1 MSIHGHLWTCAPHV
15 YGALRPPPLRRGVA
29 WEGRGRDGV
38 AVIGRLHLPRAPS
51 AVLVVIVHGLGSDH
65 DRPYTRTGARA
76 ALDAGAAVLRIE
88 LRGGGLDP
96 RGLYH
101 AGLLS
106 DFEAILDSPAL
117 RDFSTIHVLG
127 YSLGGHL
134 ALTLGVDTDD
144 PRVGRVAA
152 LCAPLDLAA
161 TQRHIDRRRSLPYR
175 VNVLAGLKASYKVLA
190 QRQAVPAPWST
201 VRRIQT
207 IRDWDAAIVV
217 PFFGFDSVDDY
228 YAKMSAG
235 PRLGQLKRD
244 ALIVATHADP
254 MIPIDTLRPFLE
266 APRVTARLLHSGG
279 HVYFPKGTHLGFGE
293 RLGVEAQCV
302 DWLLAA

>member
-1 MSIHGHLWTCAPHV
+1 MSIHGHFWTCVPHV
-15 YGALRPPPLRRGVA
+15 YGAFRPPALQRGIA

-38 AVIGRLHLPRAPS
+38 AIVGRLHLPTNPTNT
-51 AVLVVIVHGLGSDH
+51 LIVVVHGLGSDH

-76 ALDAGAAVLRIE
+76 ALDVGAAVLRIE

-117 RDFSTIHVLG
+117 REFSRIHVLG

-144 PRVGRVAA
+144 DRIGRVAA

-175 VNVLAGLKASYKVLA
+175 VNVLAGLKASYKMLA
-190 QRQAVPAPWST
+190 ARQPVPTPWST
-201 VRRIQT
+201 VKRIQT
-207 IRDWDAAIVV
+207 IRAWDAKIVV
-217 PFFGFDSVDDY
+217 PFFGFASVDDY
-228 YAKMSAG
+228 YASVSAG

-244 ALIVATHADP
+244 ALIVMTHADP
-254 MIPIDTLRPFLE
+254 MVPIDTVRPFLD
-266 APRVTARLLHSGG
+266 APRVTSRVLHSGG
-279 HVYFPKGTHLGFGE
+279 HVYFPAGAHLGFGE
-293 RLGVEAQCV
+293 MLGVEAQSV
-302 DWLLAA
+302 AWLLAG